1 MTPALS
7 PVPVWRIPP
16 RAPQP
21 FDVIETR
28 YSPTLK
34 AWVPILTAEDGQIL
48 GERDVTTAHA

>member
-21 FDVIETR
+21 FDVIEMR

-34 AWVPILTAEDGQIL
+34 AWVPILTAKDTAD
-48 GERDVTTAHA
+48 ERP